1 MTIEKQKASFYERL
15 KETLMNHYL
24 PITLLAGAL
33 VLLSG
38 CSNENS
44 TDEELLPTS
53 AIRFS
58 TYLAAEEAGRGTVTD
73 DALLKT
79 NGFGVMGYLQT
90 AENSPTYAAPD
101 FMNNQ
106 QVTYDNGTSGWTYAP
121 LKYWPAN
128 STDRLDFLAYAPYGN
143 ANIQVE
149 GHTLTFTVNSD
160 PAQQTDLVVA
170 TPKTNASYATAST
183 GIQFTFAHLLSRIE
197 FSAIAADGTTP
208 ITLHSVAL
216 TGNFFPTGTVDLAAA
231 TPGITGNTPTE
242 QTYTLTTGEGC
253 LFLIPTATAAP
264 SATPSATIR
273 YSVGEDV
280 TVIAKTVTLTT
291 ASFEAGKSYH
301 LRFKVSTDS
310 ATEDPG
316 Q

>member
-1 MTIEKQKASFYERL
+1 MTTEKQEASFYERL

-24 PITLLAGAL
+24 PITLLASAMA
-33 VLLSG
+33 LLSG

-79 NGFGVMGYLQT
+79 NGFGVMGYLHT
-90 AENSPTYAAPD
+90 AETSPTYAAPD
-101 FMNNQ
+101 FMNKQ

-128 STDRLDFLAYAPYGN
+128 STARLDFLAYAPYGN
-143 ANIQVE
+143 ANIQVN
-149 GHTLTFTVNSD
+149 GSTLTFTVNSD

-170 TPKTNASYATAST
+170 TPITDASYATAAT

-197 FSAIAADGTTP
+197 FSAIAADGATS

-216 TGNFFPTGTVDLAAA
+216 TGNFFSTGTVDLAAA
-231 TPGITGNTPTE
+231 TPVITGSTPTG
-242 QTYTLTTGEGC
+242 QTTYTLPTGEGR
-253 LFLIPTATAAP
+253 LFLIPTATA
-264 SATPSATIR
+264 TPSATIR
-273 YSVGEDV
+273 YTAGETTTTQ
-280 TVIAKTVTLTT
+280 TVALTT
-291 ASFEAGKSYH
+291 TTFKAGKSYH
-301 LRFKVSTDS
+301 IRFKVSTDS
-310 ATEDPG
+310 ATEAPG

>member
-1 MTIEKQKASFYERL
+1 
-15 KETLMNHYL
+15 MNHYL

-33 VLLSG
+33 ALLSG

-79 NGFGVMGYLQT
+79 NGFGVMGYLHT
-90 AENSPTYAAPD
+90 AETSPTYAAPD

-170 TPKTNASYATAST
+170 TPITNASYATAST

-197 FSAIAADGTTP
+197 FSAIAADGTTS

-216 TGNFFPTGTVDLAAA
+216 AGNFFPTGTVDLAAA
-231 TPGITGNTPTE
+231 TPGITGSTPTE

-253 LFLIPTATAAP
+253 LFLIPTATVAL
-264 SATPSATIR
+264 SATIR
-273 YSVGEDV
+273 YSVGEDE
-280 TVIAKTVTLTT
+280 TVIEKTVPLTT
-291 ASFEAGKSYH
+291 TTFEAGKSYH
-301 LRFKVSTDS
+301 IRFKVSTDS